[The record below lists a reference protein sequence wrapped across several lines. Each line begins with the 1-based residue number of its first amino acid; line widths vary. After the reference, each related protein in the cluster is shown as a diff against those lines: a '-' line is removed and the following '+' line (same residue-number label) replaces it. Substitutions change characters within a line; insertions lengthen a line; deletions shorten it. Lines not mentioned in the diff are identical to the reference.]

1 MLFRRGWVVGSVLS
15 IWLSFFIYVESG
27 NTFIQEHWQDSLPIS
42 LIKDNPEEPKTHTGA
57 PRALNLSR
65 TSAVK
70 VERPDEDGYGSGAYM
85 KMYGYHVI
93 ITAAHVV
100 DDFSNVLIHGRNGEI
115 VLGRVLIK
123 SLIDDYAII
132 QVPQLKTR
140 KPINYRPQKE
150 HDLVGTDVV
159 YSGYPNKYD
168 LLTITGRVAGA
179 VGQDDRLI
187 VHSYGW
193 MGASGAG
200 LFDYA
205 GRFVGIV
212 VAVDVASFDYY
223 SPQIVEDLI
232 WVVPSW
238 KLDEEMIKVR
248 LKLSDKKQWP
258 EMKQIPGAPAPRRGG
273 LPD

>member
-1 MLFRRGWVVGSVLS
+1 MLFRKGWAIGSVLS
-15 IWLSFFIYVESG
+15 IWLSCFIYAG
-27 NTFIQEHWQDSLPIS
+27 ADNTFIEDYWGDSIPIS
-42 LIKDNPEEPKTHTGA
+42 LTKENPEEPKTHTGA

-85 KMYGYHVI
+85 KMYGHHVV

-100 DDFSNVLIHGRNGEI
+100 GNFSNILIHGRDGEV

-123 SLIDDYAII
+123 SIIDDYAIVS
-132 QVPQLKTR
+132 VPKLKTR

-150 HDLVGTDVV
+150 HDLVGTNVV

-168 LLTITGRVAGA
+168 LLTITGTVAGA
-179 VGQDDRLI
+179 VGADDRLI

-193 MGASGAG
+193 MGASGSG
-200 LFDYA
+200 VFDHA
-205 GRFVGIV
+205 GRFIGIV
-212 VAVDVASFDYY
+212 VAVDVGNFYY

-238 KLDEEMIKVR
+238 KLDEEMIKAR
-248 LKLSDKKQWP
+248 IKLSDKELWP
-258 EMKQIPGAPAPRRGG
+258 KMKQIPGAAAPRRGG
-273 LPD
+273 LRD